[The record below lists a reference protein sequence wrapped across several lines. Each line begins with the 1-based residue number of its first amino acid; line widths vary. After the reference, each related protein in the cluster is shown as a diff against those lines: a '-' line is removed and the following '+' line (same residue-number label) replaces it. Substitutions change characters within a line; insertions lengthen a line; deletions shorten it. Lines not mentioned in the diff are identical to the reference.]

1 MNLFLMKFFFTHFF
15 DEVYALYL
23 LSFDLSNE
31 VFLTTLMRLENDS
44 LDIEFAESGLT
55 MLNEFVALILNYTQV
70 NTFHISIL
78 GEIDVKKSWII
89 LHCLLSQFYA
99 RYT

>member
-1 MNLFLMKFFFTHFF
+1 
-15 DEVYALYL
+15 
-23 LSFDLSNE
+23 
-31 VFLTTLMRLENDS
+31 MRLENDS

-78 GEIDVKKSWII
+78 GEIDVKKIMDYSSLFVISI
-89 LHCLLSQFYA
+89 LC
-99 RYT
+99 

>member
-1 MNLFLMKFFFTHFF
+1 MKCVIDIYIYFYAFFY
-15 DEVYALYL
+15 EVYALYL

-78 GEIDVKKSWII
+78 GEIDVKKIMDYSSLFVISI
-89 LHCLLSQFYA
+89 LC
-99 RYT
+99 